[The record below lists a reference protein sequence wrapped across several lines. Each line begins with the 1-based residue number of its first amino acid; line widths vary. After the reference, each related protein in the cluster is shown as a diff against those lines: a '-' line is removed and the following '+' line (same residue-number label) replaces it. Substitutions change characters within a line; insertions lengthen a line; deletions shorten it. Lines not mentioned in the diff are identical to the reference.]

1 MLANTQLI
9 STNNDKEDL
18 TTFVA
23 IPVDSLKNPTEY
35 DNLRVIQN
43 IVIKQL
49 PDGTICLAEAF
60 EVII

>member
-9 STNNDKEDL
+9 TANSEKEDL

-23 IPVDSLKNPTEY
+23 IPVDTLKNPTEY
-35 DNLRVIQN
+35 NNLRVIQN

-49 PDGTICLAEAF
+49 SDGTICLAEAF
-60 EVII
+60 EVIF